1 MRIAYLIL
9 AHDKPTHLA
18 RLVRALSS
26 PNCGFFIHVDRK
38 SNLDIFSA
46 IKTDN
51 VFFSERRIPVY
62 RGEFSMVQATLLLIR
77 QALGSPQH
85 FEYFVLLGGGDYP
98 LRSSSYIER
107 FFEINRG
114 KEFIS
119 HVEMP
124 CEDAGKPI
132 TRLTSYKSQSA
143 STIKRHTLKI
153 LEKGLAKSG
162 LISILARDYKKYL
175 GDLVPYAGSQ
185 RWALSRGACEY
196 ILEFAHSQEE
206 IVEFFANTVVPDEMF
221 FQTILCNSSFKER
234 TERALTYTDWRDGCA
249 VMITERHV
257 EVFERHFNV
266 VVNDVYG
273 EGELLFARPFSDN
286 SEEIIARID
295 RMMEQKNKASQAKT
309 EDARV
314 DNRTL
319 RVAFVVNQFPVLSET
334 FILRQVIGLLERG
347 HEVDI
352 FAFSRPADS
361 TSHADVEKYRLLGRT
376 CYLDDYIDAPS
387 RLRRLAKRFGLLITN
402 VYRHPRAVLGSLNVF
417 KFGKEAILLR
427 VFNQIYPFL
436 DKGPYDI
443 VHCQFG
449 PLGELGL
456 LLRDTDVFSSKI
468 ITSFRGYD
476 ISSYVRANGDDIYN
490 ELFKRG
496 DLFLCVS
503 EHLKEKLINLGCD
516 ESKIVVH
523 RSGVDTKKYPIHP
536 QLAER
541 HERVRVLTVARLTDK
556 KGVEYGIR
564 AVAKALE
571 KYPRLEYKI
580 AGDGPLR
587 EKLQCLIA
595 DLRVGDSV
603 KLVGWKSQDEIAQL
617 LQKSDIVLAPSV
629 TAENGGEEG
638 IPGVI
643 MEAFAQGLPVVSTY
657 HAGIPEVVQDRESGF
672 LVPERDVDA
681 LAEKLQSLVEQAALR
696 LSMGRNGRDFVKEQ
710 CDIEKL
716 NDRLVDMYQKLLR
729 GKSPNMPPTPYLS
742 SALSPSKPIPSQG

>member
-1 MRIAYLIL
+1 
-9 AHDKPTHLA
+9 
-18 RLVRALSS
+18 
-26 PNCGFFIHVDRK
+26 
-38 SNLDIFSA
+38 
-46 IKTDN
+46 
-51 VFFSERRIPVY
+51 
-62 RGEFSMVQATLLLIR
+62 
-77 QALGSPQH
+77 
-85 FEYFVLLGGGDYP
+85 
-98 LRSSSYIER
+98 
-107 FFEINRG
+107 
-114 KEFIS
+114 
-119 HVEMP
+119 
-124 CEDAGKPI
+124 
-132 TRLTSYKSQSA
+132 
-143 STIKRHTLKI
+143 
-153 LEKGLAKSG
+153 
-162 LISILARDYKKYL
+162 
-175 GDLVPYAGSQ
+175 
-185 RWALSRGACEY
+185 
-196 ILEFAHSQEE
+196 
-206 IVEFFANTVVPDEMF
+206 
-221 FQTILCNSSFKER
+221 
-234 TERALTYTDWRDGCA
+234 
-249 VMITERHV
+249 
-257 EVFERHFNV
+257 
-266 VVNDVYG
+266 
-273 EGELLFARPFSDN
+273 
-286 SEEIIARID
+286 
-295 RMMEQKNKASQAKT
+295 
-309 EDARV
+309 
-314 DNRTL
+314 
-319 RVAFVVNQFPVLSET
+319 
-334 FILRQVIGLLERG
+334 
-347 HEVDI
+347 
-352 FAFSRPADS
+352 
-361 TSHADVEKYRLLGRT
+361 
-376 CYLDDYIDAPS
+376 
-387 RLRRLAKRFGLLITN
+387 
-402 VYRHPRAVLGSLNVF
+402 
-417 KFGKEAILLR
+417 
-427 VFNQIYPFL
+427 
-436 DKGPYDI
+436 
-443 VHCQFG
+443 
-449 PLGELGL
+449 
-456 LLRDTDVFSSKI
+456 
-468 ITSFRGYD
+468 
-476 ISSYVRANGDDIYN
+476 
-490 ELFKRG
+490 
-496 DLFLCVS
+496 VS